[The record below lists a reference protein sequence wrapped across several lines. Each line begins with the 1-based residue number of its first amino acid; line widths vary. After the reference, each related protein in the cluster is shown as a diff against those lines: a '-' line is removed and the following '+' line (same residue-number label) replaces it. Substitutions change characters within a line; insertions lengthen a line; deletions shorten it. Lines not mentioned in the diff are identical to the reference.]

1 MLYILDDCDVTPTQ
15 SNNLRSPSKHYMLIK
30 LNRSAITF
38 SVIVISWLYW
48 LVFYLRQRNF
58 GETWADPENSFGVER
73 S

>member
-1 MLYILDDCDVTPTQ
+1 MLYILDGCDVTPTQ
-15 SNNLRSPSKHYMLIK
+15 SNNLRSQPKHYMLIK
-30 LNRSAITF
+30 LNRSAISF

-48 LVFYLRQRNF
+48 LVFYLRQRIF